1 MSARVVPFC
10 ESDVI
15 PDTLGKKC
23 CEKHLPPPNT
33 VRLERSNSLPA
44 SFQAGSSYDDE
55 PFPSVRPSSAPA
67 ILKKDDG
74 NNNNNNSVNPLPPVL
89 QRVVSDVSA
98 GVTAALE
105 RFVSAPKE
113 ADIIIDA
120 PVARTFLCP
129 VCYENHPMTVQL
141 ILKACGQDAHGV
153 CSSCMLSYVRNRVE
167 DGRVAEFPCLAGL
180 ANGGCGDEKQ
190 PSLASE
196 TEVEAVL
203 QTRPDVLEKYERF
216 KAQKADAT
224 LRECPKCR
232 LLCSPEHKDDG
243 SVITEM
249 CCSSCGT
256 EFCYYHSWGHR
267 EESTCAAYEA
277 RLAREAEAN
286 AKSFGM
292 KDCPSCKFQTE
303 KNGGCNHMT
312 CQKCS
317 CDWCWICGQVIENGD
332 VGWHYDTSNPKS
344 GCMQFS
350 PLTGHPGQEA
360 VRQRRRDLRHAERA
374 RRVVERQV
382 AWLVFPIT
390 MLGRVWMGISV
401 ATFVAT
407 LGMVQLVVIPS
418 FFFVTC
424 FCCDFVC
431 CRKMCCRRYL
441 SGQKQGD
448 IGAQI
453 LAGAFVVDFVIGFV
467 VAGLGLAVLWLLWLP
482 AGAVLYALLLLFR
495 KKVQPPPDDDDDDNP
510 RRRAARAAAREMMAE
525 SHLRQQ
531 RRALRRELI
540 GAPFVGVFVRSWF
553 VSRTMQTQPAIAED
567 DFWHVD
573 EGFFDAEDATVE
585 DDNDDDDAT
594 P

>member
-10 ESDVI
+10 ESDAI
-15 PDTLGKKC
+15 PDILGKKC
-23 CEKHLPPPNT
+23 FEKQLPPPKT
-33 VRLERSNSLPA
+33 IHLERANSLPA
-44 SFQAGSSYDDE
+44 SFETGSSYDDE
-55 PFPSVRPSSAPA
+55 PLPSVRPSSAPA
-67 ILKKDDG
+67 ILKKDDV
-74 NNNNNNSVNPLPPVL
+74 NNNVSSKPLPPVL

-98 GVTAALE
+98 GVALALE
-105 RFVSAPKE
+105 RFVSVPKE
-113 ADIIIDA
+113 ADIDA
-120 PVARTFLCP
+120 PLARTFLCP
-129 VCYENHPMTVQL
+129 VCYENHPMSVQI

-153 CSSCMLSYVRNRVE
+153 CSGCMLSYVRNRVE

-180 ANGGCGDEKQ
+180 ANGGCGDDKQ
-190 PSLASE
+190 PALASE
-196 TEVEAVL
+196 VEVEAIL
-203 QTRPDVLEKYERF
+203 QARPDVLEKYERF

-224 LRECPKCR
+224 LRECPKCN
-232 LLCSPEHKDDG
+232 LLCSPKHNDNG
-243 SVITEM
+243 SLIAEM
-249 CCSSCGT
+249 SCSSCGA

-286 AKSFGM
+286 AKTFGM
-292 KDCPSCKFQTE
+292 KDCPACKFQTE

-350 PLTGHPGQEA
+350 PLSGHPEQEA
-360 VRQRRRDLRHAERA
+360 VRQRRRDLRQAQRA

-382 AWLVFPIT
+382 SWLVFPIT
-390 MLGRVWMGISV
+390 ALGRVWTCISIGT
-401 ATFVAT
+401 AVAT
-407 LGMVQLVVIPS
+407 LGIVQLVVIPS
-418 FFFVTC
+418 CFFLTC

-431 CRKMCCRRYL
+431 CRKICCRRYL
-441 SGQKQGD
+441 NGQKQGD
-448 IGAQI
+448 VGAQI
-453 LAGAFVVDFVIGFV
+453 LASAFIVDFVIGFI

-482 AGAVLYALLLLFR
+482 AGVVLYAFLLFFR

-510 RRRAARAAAREMMAE
+510 RRRAARAAVRERLAE

-531 RRALRRELI
+531 RRALRRELM
-540 GAPFVGVFVRSWF
+540 GAPFVGTLGRSWF
-553 VSRTMQTQPAIAED
+553 VSRAMQTQPAIEED
-567 DFWHVD
+567 DLWHVD
-573 EGFFDAEDATVE
+573 EAAVDAFDAEDATVE
-585 DDNDDDDAT
+585 EDAT